1 MSSSFA
7 AAFLTATVAIQ
18 GNAGLQ
24 KKLAT
29 EEAKAALPHLI
40 GIFIQLDTDADGY
53 LTRPQL
59 ETALTYVGLVAR
71 EELVKKYLDASAKSG
86 VAKRATMSLG
96 VTRRTSQ
103 AILSRVDLPTFITVT
118 VGELGKIKS
127 ASREIDPLL
136 KFMSIDNADPGLI
149 SVRQLRHLLV
159 ETLSPSRLD
168 EREFRVFLET
178 LGLTNSTLSRSAQ
191 EEKLIAIED
200 LKRKLILQL

>member
-1 MSSSFA
+1 
-7 AAFLTATVAIQ
+7 
-18 GNAGLQ
+18 
-24 KKLAT
+24 
-29 EEAKAALPHLI
+29 
-40 GIFIQLDTDADGY
+40 
-53 LTRPQL
+53 
-59 ETALTYVGLVAR
+59 
-71 EELVKKYLDASAKSG
+71 
-86 VAKRATMSLG
+86 MSLG